1 MLSGVQKANSGAGSG
16 ADVSDLEL
24 LAHYELESESG
35 KTRSGFAMILELTE
49 RRLLLETD
57 VPFTQGDTL
66 RLNFFLP
73 DPGASAVRTKIG
85 LRCLVGQCVDAE
97 KLHYS
102 ARVGEIGDVA
112 RNAVRSL
119 REARG
124 VGEDG

>member
-1 MLSGVQKANSGAGSG
+1 MASGLQNANAAARSG

-24 LAHYELESESG
+24 LAHYELEHEGG

-57 VPFTQGDTL
+57 LPFAQGDEL

-73 DPGASAVRTKIG
+73 DAGAAAGRTKIG

-97 KLHYS
+97 RLHYS
-102 ARVGEIGDVA
+102 ARVREIGDA
-112 RNAVRSL
+112 GRNAVRSL